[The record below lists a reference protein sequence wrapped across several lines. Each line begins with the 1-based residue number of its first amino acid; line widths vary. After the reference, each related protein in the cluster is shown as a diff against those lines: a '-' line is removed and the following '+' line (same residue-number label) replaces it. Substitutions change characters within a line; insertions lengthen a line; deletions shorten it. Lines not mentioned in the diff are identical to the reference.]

1 MALPTSGPLSIDD
14 IHIEAGGASGSL
26 AGLNNEDIRD
36 LIGKASGE
44 TSTISEFYGA
54 ASASGNVEIRAWG
67 GWGGDVYDEVD
78 GGRGKGRRLTW
89 IGTVISGTRINLM
102 AGGNGT
108 SGQAYQATWE
118 PYGSGGGGASTAY
131 LGSNQFDHTYPLL
144 IAGGGGGSGVS
155 LTTSSGSFNSA
166 GGFAN
171 ANGPGA
177 GESPIT
183 TGAPSGYVAPQGG
196 NLNGS
201 GSGGA
206 GGSVNLPNLGVTT
219 GGAGTA
225 WSNGTGGIGGNGFL
239 YNNTDGA
246 SNYLS
251 SLGGRSIY
259 LVSGTGGRG
268 TGQLLGLGVYD
279 MGSSGGGGGYGGG
292 GGAAPNGTGSSSAG
306 GAMLGGAAGGS
317 GLFSQPS
324 LGATYA
330 STSNNGSLSA
340 NSGGRIELWVD
351 GVKVKERWA
360 GGNSSSDTYYIIP

>member
-1 MALPTSGPLSIDD
+1 MALPTSGPLSVND
-14 IHIEAGGASGSL
+14 IHIEAGGSSGSL
-26 AGLNNEDIRD
+26 AGLNDEDIRD

-44 TSTISEFYGA
+44 TSAISEFYGA
-54 ASASGNVEIRAWG
+54 AAGGNVEIRAWG
-67 GWGGDVYDEVD
+67 GWGGGVSDEVD

-89 IGTVISGTRINLM
+89 IGTVISGTRINLV

-108 SGQAYQATWE
+108 PGQAYFFNGID

-131 LGSNQFDHTYPLL
+131 MGSNQYDHTHPLL

-155 LTTSSGSFNSA
+155 LITPSGPFNSA

-183 TGAPSGYVAPQGG
+183 TGAPSSYVAPQGG

-206 GGSVNLPNLGVTT
+206 GGSVISPNWGATA

-225 WSNGTGGIGGNGFL
+225 WSNGTGGFGGDGFIGMF
-239 YNNTDGA
+239 
-246 SNYLS
+246 NYLS
-251 SLGGRSIY
+251 SYGGRSIHQ
-259 LVSGTGGRG
+259 VSGTGGRG
-268 TGQLLGLGVYD
+268 SSQLLGLYD
-279 MGSSGGGGGYGGG
+279 QGSSGGGGGYGGG
-292 GGAAPNGTGSSSAG
+292 GGAPPNGTGSYSAG

-317 GLFSQPS
+317 ELFSQPS
-324 LGATYA
+324 LGATYE
-330 STSNNGSLSA
+330 STSGNGSLST

-351 GVKVKERWA
+351 GVKVKELLTS
-360 GGNSSSDTYYIIP
+360 GNSESATYYTIP

>member
-1 MALPTSGPLSIDD
+1 MALPTSGPLSIND

-26 AGLNNEDIRD
+26 AGLNDEDIRD

-44 TSTISEFYGA
+44 ISTISEFYGA
-54 ASASGNVEIRAWG
+54 AAGGNVEIRAWG
-67 GWGGDVYDEVD
+67 GWGGEVYDAVD
-78 GGRGKGRRLTW
+78 GGRGRGRRLTW
-89 IGTVISGTRINLM
+89 IGTVISGTKIWLL
-102 AGGNGT
+102 AGGNG
-108 SGQAYQATWE
+108 SGGLVGLNTFNGKSA
-118 PYGSGGGGASTAY
+118 YGSAGGGASTAY
-131 LGSNQFDHTYPLL
+131 IDSNQFAHTYPLL
-144 IAGGGGGSGVS
+144 IAGGGGGSGVN
-155 LTTSSGSFNSA
+155 SGTFNSA

>member
-54 ASASGNVEIRAWG
+54 EAGGNVEIRAWG

-206 GGSVNLPNLGVTT
+206 GGSAIAPYT

-225 WSNGTGGIGGNGFL
+225 WSPGAGGFGGNG
-239 YNNTDGA
+239 YSGGTA
-246 SNYLS
+246 SLVS
-251 SLGGRSIY
+251 DGGRGIY
-259 LVSGTGGRG
+259 LVSCGGGRG
-268 TGQLLGLGVYD
+268 STDSSGGPGF
-279 MGSSGGGGGYGGG
+279 GGSGGGGGYGGG
-292 GGAAPNGTGSSSAG
+292 GAAPNNA
-306 GAMLGGAAGGS
+306 AMLGGAAGGS

-324 LGATYA
+324 LGATYE

-340 NSGGRIELWVD
+340 NTGGRIELWVD
-351 GVKVKERWA
+351 GVQVIQRTTS
-360 GGNSSSDTYYIIP
+360 GNSASDSHYTIP